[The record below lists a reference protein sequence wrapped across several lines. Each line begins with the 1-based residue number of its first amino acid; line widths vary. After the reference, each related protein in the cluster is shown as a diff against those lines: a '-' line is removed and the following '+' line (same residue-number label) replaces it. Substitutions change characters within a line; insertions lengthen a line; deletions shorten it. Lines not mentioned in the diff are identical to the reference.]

1 MSISD
6 AIYRPFERLIRPLDI
21 PYRPLPSKGPV
32 TVLLHFIS
40 MFRGILITLVLCTMA
55 VEVMSLAMVWG
66 LSVIVDGVTQ
76 QGAAAFLHN
85 DRMLLIFLGLMLSPC
100 IPIGSFLAN
109 TLTSHTLGI
118 GMPAAIQWQGH
129 RAVEH

>member
-1 MSISD
+1 
-6 AIYRPFERLIRPLDI
+6 
-21 PYRPLPSKGPV
+21 
-32 TVLLHFIS
+32 